1 MMGCGWRDGIQWNT
15 MGYNRIQWVVLIY
28 KYILSDVESYLY
40 FIFTSKKFF
49 PSIQAYMDNSAR
61 GDISYIT
68 YYVHSSFPNHFQ
80 ITFTEGRDFTS
91 SI

>member
-1 MMGCGWRDGIQWNT
+1 MGVWYDGVWWDI
-15 MGYNRIQWVVLIY
+15 MGNNGIQWVVQIY

-49 PSIQAYMDNSAR
+49 PGIQVYMDNSAR
-61 GDISYIT
+61 GDIWYIA
-68 YYVHSSFPNHFQ
+68 YYVHNSFPNHFQ